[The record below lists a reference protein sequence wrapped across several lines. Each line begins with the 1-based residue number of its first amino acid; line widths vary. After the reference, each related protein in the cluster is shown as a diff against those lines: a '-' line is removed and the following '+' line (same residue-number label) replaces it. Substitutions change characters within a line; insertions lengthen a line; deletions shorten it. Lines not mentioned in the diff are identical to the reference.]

1 MLNVNA
7 KAFVPQSI
15 GERPV
20 INTNSIYRYHLV
32 LPRERICDVSESS
45 SGSNGIMTLLA
56 RRWLCACPQGGP
68 GEEPLQ
74 MFITAF
80 FDSVENVSHPVN
92 GTNIFTGILLSRS
105 ILSLSGVVSTIND
118 INNASGFLIRIDI
131 PREYRAEV
139 VPQLRSAWDDFFE
152 TFRGDS
158 RFSSFGYVGSSCGSL
173 LNKRYRGTY
182 RHYFFI
188 SSASLKSQLEPLSIK
203 QFMNSPF
210 PILRVTEVNA
220 VIPFVCNP
228 RTPIA
233 VVISV
238 GETAKEKL
246 LSEGKPDESYCFP
259 FHLFDTLKTLQNVK
273 EYENFFLA
281 FLKEEKYLWN
291 KTYILHIDIK
301 IEENSLTKKLPIPVW
316 DVVQFICDLCDD
328 TATNVLGICFSDET
342 LPKNTKLGS
351 EKKEEEEGNACYLN
365 TTLQSILEKNYFLDT
380 SNICIGGIPNHIKR
394 PIKIHQYEYVR
405 NKMEKILLEYSEPTI
420 LTRMVFAE
428 VANNFAKEK
437 YFVRNRAVGESIL
450 LLTDDEGDIFGVDI
464 RSRSIFALPKCF
476 GGVVCPVR
484 NSIFKATISSS
495 FRGYLE
501 YIILLEDVLFFEGTD
516 MSEKSFT
523 ERWQNVEKTI
533 MDDQNNRPH
542 ANMDHIIIVRS
553 LYLSFDQADQVLK
566 NPPLEYPTLGLVF
579 IPQVSKGENGIL
591 SSYSWIPP
599 ESITAKFLAGK
610 VDNIEESNGEVKR
623 AWLYVKDNNDK
634 TISYNEEYVDYLV
647 DSYYLLQTESIIECI
662 LQRSSDG
669 AHWWELLKDYG
680 KNNGKSC
687 ETYENIDK
695 LVHTPGLTHE
705 EMLWLLKASTY
716 KCGRCQNVSDIGK
729 INPRYQVYWCQN
741 CWEETGHGECVYCGR
756 SCTIGRIDRES
767 KRFYCDICWDIFS
780 TTNTNAEIGYLVP
793 PPPNASFAT
802 QVLTRCVALLIDS
815 INSKAPT
822 NDVLDICCGGSVT
835 RKWIKNKTTRYVGFD
850 LKTSVVESTTRLIT
864 SLRDE
869 LPENSSYD
877 VICAD
882 AFSTDLWTQ
891 HITKIHPSQF
901 HSITAFAGLHHAF
914 DSESKARHVIG
925 SIANA
930 LVPRGVF
937 FGCFLDASILY
948 GRNEN
953 SNDLFTAEWEEE
965 FLPRVG
971 HHFLFSM
978 QGGPKKKI
986 NVITIDY
993 FVAVAREYGFDVIP
1007 EVCLTFRELLE
1018 NDPNFTK
1025 VFSKSEKDYLSAM
1038 RTFAFRKEG
1047 EPLPR
1052 APCKT
1057 NGKNEE

>member
-15 GERPV
+15 GDRPV
-20 INTNSIYRYHLV
+20 VNANTIYRYHLM
-32 LPRERICDVSESS
+32 LSRERVCDVSDSS

-80 FDSVENVSHPVN
+80 FDTVENVSHPIN
-92 GTNIFTGILLSRS
+92 GSNIFTGLLLSRT
-105 ILSLSGVVSTIND
+105 ILSLSGFVSTIND

-131 PREYRAEV
+131 QREYRAEV
-139 VPQLRSAWDDFFE
+139 APQLRSAWDDFFE

-158 RFSSFGYVGSSCGSL
+158 RFSCLGYVGSSCGSL
-173 LNKRYRGTY
+173 TSKRYGGTY

-188 SSASLKSQLEPLSIK
+188 SSASLKSELETLSIK
-203 QFMNSPF
+203 HFTNSPF
-210 PILRVTEVNA
+210 SILRVTEVNA
-220 VIPFVCNP
+220 VVPFVCNP
-228 RTPIA
+228 RIPIA

-246 LSEGKPDESYCFP
+246 LSEGKSDEYFCIP
-259 FHLFDTLKTLQNVK
+259 FHPFDVSKTLQNFK
-273 EYENFFLA
+273 EYEEFFLSL
-281 FLKEEKYLWN
+281 LKEEKYLWN
-291 KTYILHIDIK
+291 RTYILHIDIK
-301 IEENSLTKKLPIPVW
+301 IQETSLTKIQPIPIW
-316 DVVQFICDLCDD
+316 DVVQFICNLCDD
-328 TATNVLGICFSDET
+328 TATGVLGVCFSDGT
-342 LPKNTKLGS
+342 LPENTKLGN
-351 EKKEEEEGNACYLN
+351 EEREDKACYLN
-365 TTLQSILEKNYFLDT
+365 TTLQSLLEKSYFLDN
-380 SNICIGGIPNHIKR
+380 SNLCIGGIPNHIKR
-394 PIKIHQYEYVR
+394 PIKISQYEYVR
-405 NKMEKILLEYSEPTI
+405 NKIEEILLEYREPTI

-437 YFVRNRAVGESIL
+437 YFVRNRSVGESIL
-450 LLTDDEGDIFGVDI
+450 LLTDDQGDIFTVDI
-464 RSRSIFALPKCF
+464 RSGSISALPNCF
-476 GGVVCPVR
+476 GGIVSPVR

-501 YIILLEDVLFFEGTD
+501 YIILLEDVLIFEGIN

-523 ERWQNVEKTI
+523 ERWQNIEKTI
-533 MDDQNNRPH
+533 LDDQNNRPH
-542 ANMDHIIIVRS
+542 VNMDHIIIVRN
-553 LYLSFDQADQVLK
+553 LYLPFEQAEQVLK
-566 NPPLEYPTLGLVF
+566 SPPLEYPTLGLVF
-579 IPQVSKGENGIL
+579 IPQVSKGENGIF

-623 AWLYVKDNNDK
+623 AWLYVKDQEEK
-634 TISYNEEYVDYLV
+634 IISYNEEYVDYLV
-647 DSYYLLQTESIIECI
+647 DSYHLLKTGSIIECI

-669 AHWWELLKDYG
+669 AHWWELLKDLG
-680 KNNGKSC
+680 KNNGKKA

-716 KCGRCQNVSDIGK
+716 KCGRCHNVSDIGK

-741 CWEETGHGECVYCGR
+741 CWEETGHGECVYCGL
-756 SCTIGRIDRES
+756 SCTIGRIDRVS
-767 KRFYCDICWDIFS
+767 KRFYCDICWEIFY

-802 QVLTRCVALLIDS
+802 QVLTRSVALLIDA
-815 INSKAPT
+815 INPKAPT

-835 RKWIKNKTTRYVGFD
+835 RKWIKNKSTRYVGFD
-850 LKTSVVESTTRLIT
+850 LKSSVVESTTELIN

-882 AFSTDLWTQ
+882 AFSKDLWTQ
-891 HITKIHPSQF
+891 HITKIHPRQF
-901 HSITAFAGLHHAF
+901 HSITVFAGLHHAF
-914 DSESKARHVIG
+914 DSENKARHVIG

-937 FGCFLDASILY
+937 FGCFLDASTLF

-953 SNDLFTAEWEEE
+953 SNDLFTAEWEED

-971 HHFLFSM
+971 HHFSFSI

-986 NVITIDY
+986 NVVAID
-993 FVAVAREYGFDVIP
+993 FLVAVARDYGFDVMP
-1007 EVCLTFRELLE
+1007 EVCLTFREILE

-1025 VFSKSEKDYLSAM
+1025 VFSKSEKEYLSAM
-1038 RTFAFRKEG
+1038 RTFAFRKDG